1 MLKYK
6 IVHDE
11 PDVKGII
18 YMFEE
23 ETLHYDSC
31 FTYVSLEVDDWN
43 RELSPWPFSAGK
55 MVFSGE
61 GPETLKELLKIIKE
75 VEKERSFEKRY
86 IGGYS
91 LGALF
96 ALYCCCESDMFD
108 GVASCSASM
117 WFEGF
122 KDYFIKSEFIRT
134 KLFYLSLGKKEELT
148 RNIVMSAVGNNTRD
162 IYEYL
167 KIKGYQTVLV
177 MNEGGHFNETNER
190 FQKGLDW
197 LIENGKA

>member
-86 IGGYS
+86 ILTFILMGLSAAVMGIVVFFLNRFLENVIFVSESTLSIWLRLMICISAALCVYLFLIVV
-91 LGALF
+91 LGVVRKRDAAYIPF
-96 ALYCCCESDMFD
+96 ISKFD
-108 GVASCSASM
+108 
-117 WFEGF
+117 
-122 KDYFIKSEFIRT
+122 
-134 KLFYLSLGKKEELT
+134 
-148 RNIVMSAVGNNTRD
+148 
-162 IYEYL
+162 
-167 KIKGYQTVLV
+167 
-177 MNEGGHFNETNER
+177 R
-190 FQKGLDW
+190 FLW
-197 LIENGKA
+197 S